1 MTDLTQDL
9 LFSLSSSLPVLGAL
23 LRTLRALCRNEG
35 SVGGAGSCG
44 KYLLWLERR
53 RTQIYRIAK
62 ATDRNTISICHTCP
76 VCGACPVSFEERLSF
91 CPVKR
96 QAVRYIFQKKR
107 RSL

>member
-9 LFSLSSSLPVLGAL
+9 LFSLSSSLPVLGEPC
-23 LRTLRALCRNEG
+23 TLCEKA
-35 SVGGAGSCG
+35 VGGEPCDDAGSCG

-96 QAVRYIFQKKR
+96 QAERYIFQKKR